1 MQRVTHTLD
10 DLLVRVEGM
19 RPPRAPRHPRHEE
32 AREAL
37 DALREDQVTTSRPIL
52 VEGPRDVAA
61 LRALGITGPIEVV
74 NRGWDVARRIAH
86 LVETYGPRGTD
97 GGPALHLLMDWD
109 RTGGRLQTTFRR
121 RLEAF
126 DVKVDEEVRR
136 VLMRCLKPETRTV
149 EGMSGLVDVLGVEGR

>member
-1 MQRVTHTLD
+1 MKRRAPLMTTWRLI
-10 DLLVRVEGM
+10 EGM
-19 RPPRAPRHPRHEE
+19 RAPRVPLHPRHEE
-32 AREAL
+32 AREVLAAL
-37 DALREDQVTTSRPIL
+37 QEDQTATSRLIL

-61 LRALGITGPIEVV
+61 LRALGLLGPFEVV
-74 NRGWDVARRIAH
+74 NRGWDVSRRIAH
-86 LVETYGPRGTD
+86 LVETYGPRGSD

-149 EGMSGLVDVLGVEGR
+149 EGMSGLIDILGVEGR

>member
-1 MQRVTHTLD
+1 MRSPRVPL
-10 DLLVRVEGM
+10 
-19 RPPRAPRHPRHEE
+19 HPRHEE

-37 DALREDQVTTSRPIL
+37 VALREDQATSARPIL

-61 LRALGITGPIEVV
+61 LRALGLDGPFEVV

-86 LVETYGPRGTD
+86 LVENHGTRGVD

-126 DVKVDEEVRR
+126 DVKVDEDVRR

-149 EGMSGLVDVLGVEGR
+149 EGLSGLIDVLGMGGR

>member
-1 MQRVTHTLD
+1 MTTWRLI
-10 DLLVRVEGM
+10 EGM
-19 RPPRAPRHPRHEE
+19 RAPRVPLHPRHEE
-32 AREAL
+32 AREVLAAL
-37 DALREDQVTTSRPIL
+37 QEDQTATSRPIL

-61 LRALGITGPIEVV
+61 LKALGLLGPFEVL
-74 NRGWDVARRIAH
+74 NRGWDVSRRIAH
-86 LVETYGPRGTD
+86 LVETYGPRGSD

-149 EGMSGLVDVLGVEGR
+149 EGMSGLIDILGVEGR

>member
-1 MQRVTHTLD
+1 MS
-10 DLLVRVEGM
+10 VRRASPSACVVHGSRFILAM
-19 RPPRAPRHPRHEE
+19 RRRGRPW
-32 AREAL
+32 
-37 DALREDQVTTSRPIL
+37 SRCVRTKQPPIL

-61 LRALGITGPIEVV
+61 LRALGLDGPFEVV

-86 LVETYGPRGTD
+86 LVENHGTRGVD

-126 DVKVDEEVRR
+126 DVKVDEDVRR

-149 EGMSGLVDVLGVEGR
+149 EGLSGLIDVLGMEGR

>member
-1 MQRVTHTLD
+1 MKRRAPLMTTWRLI
-10 DLLVRVEGM
+10 EGM
-19 RPPRAPRHPRHEE
+19 RAPRVPLHPRHEE
-32 AREAL
+32 AREVLAAL
-37 DALREDQVTTSRPIL
+37 QEDQTATSRPIL

-61 LRALGITGPIEVV
+61 LKALGLLGPFEVV
-74 NRGWDVARRIAH
+74 NRGWDVSRRIAH
-86 LVETYGPRGTD
+86 LVETYGPRGSD

-149 EGMSGLVDVLGVEGR
+149 EGMSGLIDILGVEGR

>member
-1 MQRVTHTLD
+1 MRSPRVPL
-10 DLLVRVEGM
+10 
-19 RPPRAPRHPRHEE
+19 HPRHEE

-37 DALREDQVTTSRPIL
+37 VALREDQAITARQIL

-61 LRALGITGPIEVV
+61 LRALGLDGPFEVV

-86 LVETYGPRGTD
+86 LLENHGTRGVD

-126 DVKVDEEVRR
+126 DVKVDEDVRR

-149 EGMSGLVDVLGVEGR
+149 EGLSGLIDVLGMEGR

>member
-1 MQRVTHTLD
+1 MKRRAPLMTTWRLI
-10 DLLVRVEGM
+10 EGM
-19 RPPRAPRHPRHEE
+19 RAPRVPLHPRHEE
-32 AREAL
+32 AREVLAAL
-37 DALREDQVTTSRPIL
+37 QEDQTATSRPIL

-61 LRALGITGPIEVV
+61 LKALGLLGPFEVL
-74 NRGWDVARRIAH
+74 NRGWDVSRRIAH
-86 LVETYGPRGTD
+86 LVETYGPRGSD

-149 EGMSGLVDVLGVEGR
+149 EGMSGLIDILGVEGR

>member
-1 MQRVTHTLD
+1 MTTL
-10 DLLVRVEGM
+10 RM
-19 RPPRAPRHPRHEE
+19 SACMRAPRVPLHPRHVE

-37 DALREDQVTTSRPIL
+37 AGLREDQAMTARPIL

-61 LRALGITGPIEVV
+61 LRSLGITGPIEVV
-74 NRGWDVARRIAH
+74 NRGWDLARRVAH
-86 LVETYGPRGTD
+86 LVETYGTRGVD
-97 GGPALHLLMDWD
+97 GGPAIHVLMDWD

-126 DVKVDEEVRR
+126 DVKIDEDVRR

-149 EGMSGLVDVLGVEGR
+149 EGLSGLVEVLGVEGR

>member
-1 MQRVTHTLD
+1 MV
-10 DLLVRVEGM
+10 
-19 RPPRAPRHPRHEE
+19 
-32 AREAL
+32 
-37 DALREDQVTTSRPIL
+37 ALREDQATTARPIL

-61 LRALGITGPIEVV
+61 LRALGLDGPFEVV

-86 LVETYGPRGTD
+86 LLENHGTRGVD

-126 DVKVDEEVRR
+126 DVKVDEDVRR

-149 EGMSGLVDVLGVEGR
+149 EGLSGLIDVLGMEGR

>member
-1 MQRVTHTLD
+1 MSGVTPLERMRSPRVPL
-10 DLLVRVEGM
+10 
-19 RPPRAPRHPRHEE
+19 HPRHEE

-37 DALREDQVTTSRPIL
+37 MGLREDQGSTGRPIL
-52 VEGPRDVAA
+52 VEGPRDVTA
-61 LRALGITGPIEVV
+61 LRALGLTGPIEVV

-86 LVETYGPRGTD
+86 LVESYGTRGAD

-149 EGMSGLVDVLGVEGR
+149 EGLSGLIEVLGLNGR